1 MILGFEEAKDI
12 DGRFIEF
19 AYMIKI
25 KRCEKT
31 ENFKCFQ
38 GNELEIFE
46 YEDTKFFRNESDAL
60 HIIDAWRS
68 DGVYSY
74 VLMGAVSKKSYS
86 AEEVISLKYQRN
98 NFKYLSYFTTVG
110 SIDYIS

>member
-1 MILGFEEAKDI
+1 MILGFEEAKEVK
-12 DGRFIEF
+12 GRFTEF
-19 AYMIKI
+19 AYMVRI

-46 YEDTKFFRNESDAL
+46 YVESKFFYTERNAL
-60 HIIDAWRS
+60 HIIDSWRS

-74 VLMGAVSKKSYS
+74 VLMGEVSRKSYT
-86 AEEVISLKYQRN
+86 AEEVVSLKYQRN
-98 NFKYLSYFTTVG
+98 NFKYLSYFMTVG
-110 SIDYIS
+110 SIDYIN